1 MKSTYG
7 KKLLPI
13 ALFGYAF
20 LYIPLILVILFS
32 FNDSKFISVW
42 TGFSLQWY
50 EALLADKI
58 ILHSLWVSLRLAA
71 ISATLA
77 VVLGTIAAMV
87 AVRMRKFWGKD
98 IVSSLASV
106 PLVLPDVMMGLAL
119 LILYVSIGN
128 FFGWPKT
135 RGISTITIAHAT
147 LGLAYVFVIVRSRLL
162 TFNQALEEAALD
174 LGARPMTVF
183 WQITLPIIF
192 PSLLSAWLLAFIL
205 SFDDV
210 VLASFLS
217 GPGSTTLP
225 MVIFSSIRLGISPI
239 VNALATLM
247 ILTISV
253 GIILFSILQKKK

>member
-1 MKSTYG
+1 MGLSYG
-7 KKLLPI
+7 KKLLPV

-20 LYIPLILVILFS
+20 LYIPLMLIILFS
-32 FNDSKFISVW
+32 FNNSKFISVW
-42 TGFSLQWY
+42 TGFSLEWY
-50 EALLADKI
+50 KALLGDKM
-58 ILHSLWVSLRLAA
+58 ILQALWVSFRLAT

-77 VVLGTIAAMV
+77 VILGTIAAMV
-87 AVRMRKFWGKD
+87 AVRMRRFWGKD

-128 FFGWPKT
+128 LLGWPKT
-135 RGISTITIAHAT
+135 RGVATITIGHAT

-162 TFNQALEEAALD
+162 TFNTELEEAALD
-174 LGARPMTVF
+174 LGARPLKVF

-210 VLASFLS
+210 VLSSFLS

-225 MVIFSSIRLGISPI
+225 MIIFSSIRLGISPLI
-239 VNALATLM
+239 NALATVM

-253 GIILFSILQKKK
+253 GIIVFSVLQRKK